1 MSEEDLHTC
10 LLLLHFLHLHLFTFW
25 LILSAFRNRGLSI
38 RTSRACCVK
47 SEVPSCYLDDKASNG
62 DSCLA
67 ISEGYMSLKRF
78 YRASHG
84 SLRPF
89 VGRCSFS
96 SQADSESS
104 TQEEDDLED
113 GFSELE
119 TPANADVVKEKQ
131 VDEVNEDELIS
142 EPELSEDED
151 DAEGPQ
157 NELELSD
164 IEADIA
170 EKRSAQMGA
179 SSALFDAIMRA
190 PGLSV
195 QSALDNWVEGGN
207 ELTRSKYP
215 WPCLI
220 FESVKCTGGLC
231 RYLTQLLYYFIYVNY
246 VSYNYKYPG
255 LCI

>member
-1 MSEEDLHTC
+1 M
-10 LLLLHFLHLHLFTFW
+10 
-25 LILSAFRNRGLSI
+25 
-38 RTSRACCVK
+38 
-47 SEVPSCYLDDKASNG
+47 PSCYLDDKASNG

-84 SLRPF
+84 YPRPF

-119 TPANADVVKEKQ
+119 TPANADVVKEKH

-142 EPELSEDED
+142 EPELSEDEDD

-207 ELTRSKYP
+207 ELTRSEISLAMLNLRKRKMYGRA
-215 WPCLI
+215 LQVFNSI
-220 FESVKCTGGLC
+220 
-231 RYLTQLLYYFIYVNY
+231 IIII
-246 VSYNYKYPG
+246 SYMSTMLAIITSILACVFSFRINVTWITWH
-255 LCI
+255 L

>member
-1 MSEEDLHTC
+1 M
-10 LLLLHFLHLHLFTFW
+10 
-25 LILSAFRNRGLSI
+25 A
-38 RTSRACCVK
+38 
-47 SEVPSCYLDDKASNG
+47 SCYLDDKVSNG

-67 ISEGYMSLKRF
+67 ISEGYLSLKRF

-84 SLRPF
+84 SPRPF
-89 VGRCSFS
+89 VGWCSFS

-119 TPANADVVKEKQ
+119 TPANADVQVNH
-131 VDEVNEDELIS
+131 VDEANEDELIS

-151 DAEGPQ
+151 DDAEGPQ

-164 IEADIA
+164 IEAAIA
-170 EKRSAQMGA
+170 KKRSAQWKA

-195 QSALDNWVEGGN
+195 QSALDNWVEGGS
-207 ELTRSKYP
+207 ELTRPEIALAMLNLRKRKMYGRALQVFNSI
-215 WPCLI
+215 I
-220 FESVKCTGGLC
+220 FIISYISTKLAIITTFLQIS
-231 RYLTQLLYYFIYVNY
+231 RLLYLVLE
-246 VSYNYKYPG
+246 SM
-255 LCI
+255 